1 MQALLTTSMTF
12 RAISDHS
19 GFALVGTAFFIRTLG
34 LLTFLWQN
42 VPGQVSAKYLSS
54 PSYKP
59 SEQGSS
65 FGLLVL
71 SGRNYRPRRRP
82 IGWPN
87 LRFIDH
93 GDDSILQFIRKSNSS
108 VFYHL
113 AYEKLTKL
121 HWPTGSPQPSSHSEA
136 CYDHLYKLFASI
148 GYSTKYMSH
157 V

>member
-1 MQALLTTSMTF
+1 MFSINPKLGLGSPNAMQALLTTSMTF

-71 SGRNYRPRRRP
+71 SGRE
-82 IGWPN
+82 
-87 LRFIDH
+87 L
-93 GDDSILQFIRKSNSS
+93 
-108 VFYHL
+108 
-113 AYEKLTKL
+113 
-121 HWPTGSPQPSSHSEA
+121 
-136 CYDHLYKLFASI
+136 
-148 GYSTKYMSH
+148 
-157 V
+157 